1 MVVSEEE
8 EGAFGVGE
16 WIEVEIGEGEVLGED
31 K

>member
-8 EGAFGVGE
+8 EAAFGVGE
-16 WIEVEIGEGEVLGED
+16 WIEVEIGEVLGED